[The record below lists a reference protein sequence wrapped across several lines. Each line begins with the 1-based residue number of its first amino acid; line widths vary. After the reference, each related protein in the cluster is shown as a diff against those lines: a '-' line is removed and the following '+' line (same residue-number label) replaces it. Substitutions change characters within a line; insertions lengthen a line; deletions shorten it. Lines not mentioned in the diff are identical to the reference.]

1 MIYSNK
7 FKIIL
12 IKKDLIKRNMESA
25 HIFDRE
31 KDENLKSMKMELEKN
46 HILRHSKNIRNF
58 IFSRRNIDSSFN
70 NNNKNIIGNNNL
82 EEVLNTNLI
91 NNNISQVI
99 YLFERIHQN
108 KTISLNKI
116 QINEIKSLLL
126 NLLIQIRK
134 ELSKENISL
143 IQAKNIFD
151 SPNTKIFS
159 ELLINPMNDT
169 CDPFIQLESLWIINN
184 LMFLVAKFKDL
195 ISFDVFGL
203 TKMLIEYLINI
214 YKNQKNDGVKY
225 TLEEKILRIFG
236 NLLFINNNIL
246 KLFIDYEIISFII
259 GSLNSPIPSFRN
271 VCLWIMNKILLIMKK
286 TGNNNIISLF
296 TSKIAISNYKFI
308 ISRIQNQ
315 NSLDEISEL
324 FWIFNELV
332 KYDST
337 ILIPIFFTDINY
349 TTNNCFMNL
358 NKEYT
363 INKFQFILDNCFTNK
378 LLQSSIRL
386 ISNLLVVCYKDIKD
400 EDLLSKLVQNL
411 FSKQN
416 IFQLLNNFMNSS
428 KDKFDISFVEDI
440 LLLIFNLINISPN
453 NTISFFKNGISKLIN
468 NQEYINNKKIMKLLL
483 FIYYKIMKNNS
494 FYFEPNDEIVVKSC
508 LFILEGF
515 KDDNDILYILI
526 DLFYFYLKACNYTI
540 DENVENDL
548 KMMINTNENIPN
560 NNLISLLIKL
570 INIIKI
576 KLNLM
581 K

>member
-1 MIYSNK
+1 
-7 FKIIL
+7 
-12 IKKDLIKRNMESA
+12 MESA

-411 FSKQN
+411 FSKQS

-453 NTISFFKNGISKLIN
+453 NTISFFKNVISKLIN

-494 FYFEPNDEIVVKSC
+494 FYFEPNDEIVVKSY

-526 DLFYFYLKACNYTI
+526 DIFYFYLKACNYTI

>member
-1 MIYSNK
+1 
-7 FKIIL
+7 
-12 IKKDLIKRNMESA
+12 MESA

-108 KTISLNKI
+108 KTISLNKN

-195 ISFDVFGL
+195 ISFDVFEL

-411 FSKQN
+411 FSKQS

-526 DLFYFYLKACNYTI
+526 DIFYFYLKACNYTI

-548 KMMINTNENIPN
+548 KIMINTNENIPN

>member
-1 MIYSNK
+1 
-7 FKIIL
+7 
-12 IKKDLIKRNMESA
+12 MESA

-31 KDENLKSMKMELEKN
+31 KDENLKSMKMDIEKN

-411 FSKQN
+411 FSKQS

-526 DLFYFYLKACNYTI
+526 DIFYFYLKACNYTI

-548 KMMINTNENIPN
+548 KIMINTNENIPN

>member
-1 MIYSNK
+1 
-7 FKIIL
+7 
-12 IKKDLIKRNMESA
+12 MESA

-108 KTISLNKI
+108 KTISLNKN

-411 FSKQN
+411 FSKQS

-526 DLFYFYLKACNYTI
+526 DIFYFYLKACNYTI

>member
-1 MIYSNK
+1 
-7 FKIIL
+7 
-12 IKKDLIKRNMESA
+12 MESA

-411 FSKQN
+411 FSKQS

-453 NTISFFKNGISKLIN
+453 NTISFFKNGIGKLIN

-494 FYFEPNDEIVVKSC
+494 FYFEPNDEIVVKTL

-526 DLFYFYLKACNYTI
+526 DIFYFYLKACNYI
-540 DENVENDL
+540 VDENVENDL
-548 KMMINTNENIPN
+548 KMMINTKEIIPN

-570 INIIKI
+570 SNIIKI
-576 KLNLM
+576 KLNS
-581 K
+581 

>member
-1 MIYSNK
+1 
-7 FKIIL
+7 
-12 IKKDLIKRNMESA
+12 MESA

-411 FSKQN
+411 FSKQS

-548 KMMINTNENIPN
+548 KMTINTNENIPN

>member
-1 MIYSNK
+1 
-7 FKIIL
+7 
-12 IKKDLIKRNMESA
+12 MESA

-411 FSKQN
+411 FSKQS

-526 DLFYFYLKACNYTI
+526 DIFYFYLKACNYTI

>member
-1 MIYSNK
+1 
-7 FKIIL
+7 
-12 IKKDLIKRNMESA
+12 MESA

-31 KDENLKSMKMELEKN
+31 KDENLKSMKMDIEKN

-363 INKFQFILDNCFTNK
+363 INNFQFILDNCFTNK

-411 FSKQN
+411 FSKQS

-453 NTISFFKNGISKLIN
+453 NTISFFKNGIGKLIN

-526 DLFYFYLKACNYTI
+526 DIFYFYLKACNYTI

>member
-1 MIYSNK
+1 
-7 FKIIL
+7 
-12 IKKDLIKRNMESA
+12 MESA

-349 TTNNCFMNL
+349 STNNCFMNL

-363 INKFQFILDNCFTNK
+363 INKFHFILDNCFTNK

-411 FSKQN
+411 FSKQS

-453 NTISFFKNGISKLIN
+453 NTISFFKNGISKLLN

>member
-1 MIYSNK
+1 MKLYK
-7 FKIIL
+7 EYKDLLLII
-12 IKKDLIKRNMESA
+12 LIKRNMESA

-286 TGNNNIISLF
+286 TGYNNIISLF

-363 INKFQFILDNCFTNK
+363 INKFQFILDNSFTNK

-411 FSKQN
+411 FSKQS

>member
-1 MIYSNK
+1 
-7 FKIIL
+7 
-12 IKKDLIKRNMESA
+12 MESA

-411 FSKQN
+411 FSKQS

-453 NTISFFKNGISKLIN
+453 NTISFFKNGIGKLIN

-526 DLFYFYLKACNYTI
+526 DIFYFYLKACNYTI

>member
-1 MIYSNK
+1 
-7 FKIIL
+7 
-12 IKKDLIKRNMESA
+12 MESA

-411 FSKQN
+411 FSKQS

-508 LFILEGF
+508 LFVLEGF

-526 DLFYFYLKACNYTI
+526 DIFYFYLKACNYTI

-548 KMMINTNENIPN
+548 KIMINTNENIPN

>member
-1 MIYSNK
+1 
-7 FKIIL
+7 
-12 IKKDLIKRNMESA
+12 MESA

-108 KTISLNKI
+108 KTISLNKN

-386 ISNLLVVCYKDIKD
+386 ISNFLVVCYKDIKD

-411 FSKQN
+411 FSKQSV
-416 IFQLLNNFMNSS
+416 FQLLNNFMNSS

-526 DLFYFYLKACNYTI
+526 DIFYFYLKACNYTI

>member
-1 MIYSNK
+1 
-7 FKIIL
+7 
-12 IKKDLIKRNMESA
+12 MESA

-58 IFSRRNIDSSFN
+58 IFSRRNIESSFN

-296 TSKIAISNYKFI
+296 TSKIAMSNYKFI
-308 ISRIQNQ
+308 ISRILNQ

-337 ILIPIFFTDINY
+337 ILIPIFFTDINNFYYIIIIFKQKINY

-526 DLFYFYLKACNYTI
+526 DIFYFYLKACNYTI

-548 KMMINTNENIPN
+548 KIMINTNENIPN

>member
-1 MIYSNK
+1 
-7 FKIIL
+7 
-12 IKKDLIKRNMESA
+12 MESA

-259 GSLNSPIPSFRN
+259 ESLNSPIPSFRN

-411 FSKQN
+411 FSKQS

-526 DLFYFYLKACNYTI
+526 DIFYFYLKACNYTI

-548 KMMINTNENIPN
+548 KIMINTNENIPN

>member
-1 MIYSNK
+1 
-7 FKIIL
+7 
-12 IKKDLIKRNMESA
+12 MESA

-203 TKMLIEYLINI
+203 TKILIEYLINI

-271 VCLWIMNKILLIMKK
+271 VCLWIINKILLIMKK

-378 LLQSSIRL
+378 FLQSSIRL

-411 FSKQN
+411 FSKQS

-526 DLFYFYLKACNYTI
+526 DIFYFYLKACNYTI

>member
-1 MIYSNK
+1 
-7 FKIIL
+7 
-12 IKKDLIKRNMESA
+12 MESA

-195 ISFDVFGL
+195 ISFDVFEL

-378 LLQSSIRL
+378 LFQSSIRL

-411 FSKQN
+411 FSKQS

-508 LFILEGF
+508 LFVLEGF

-526 DLFYFYLKACNYTI
+526 DIFYFYLKACNYTI

>member
-1 MIYSNK
+1 
-7 FKIIL
+7 
-12 IKKDLIKRNMESA
+12 MESA

-108 KTISLNKI
+108 KTISLNKN

-411 FSKQN
+411 FSKQS

>member
-1 MIYSNK
+1 
-7 FKIIL
+7 
-12 IKKDLIKRNMESA
+12 MESA

-82 EEVLNTNLI
+82 EEVLNTYLI

-108 KTISLNKI
+108 KTISLNKN

-332 KYDST
+332 KYDSA

-358 NKEYT
+358 NKEYS

-411 FSKQN
+411 FSKQS

-526 DLFYFYLKACNYTI
+526 DIFYFYLKACNYTI

>member
-1 MIYSNK
+1 
-7 FKIIL
+7 
-12 IKKDLIKRNMESA
+12 MESA

-99 YLFERIHQN
+99 YLIERIHQN

-259 GSLNSPIPSFRN
+259 ESLNSPIPSFRN

-337 ILIPIFFTDINY
+337 ILIPIFFTDVNY

-411 FSKQN
+411 FSKQS

-453 NTISFFKNGISKLIN
+453 NTISFFKNGIGKLIN

-548 KMMINTNENIPN
+548 KIMINTNENIPN

>member
-1 MIYSNK
+1 
-7 FKIIL
+7 
-12 IKKDLIKRNMESA
+12 MESA
-25 HIFDRE
+25 HIFERGQ
-31 KDENLKSMKMELEKN
+31 DENLKSMKMDLEKS

-58 IFSRRNIDSSFN
+58 IFSRRNIDFSFN
-70 NNNKNIIGNNNL
+70 NNNKNIIGNNNF

-134 ELSKENISL
+134 ELTKENISL

-195 ISFDVFGL
+195 ISFEVFDL

-236 NLLFINNNIL
+236 NLLFIDNNVL
-246 KLFIDYEIISFII
+246 KLLIDYDIISFII
-259 GSLNSPIPSFRN
+259 GSLNSSIPSFRN
-271 VCLWIMNKILLIMKK
+271 VCLWIMNKILIIMKK
-286 TGNNNIISLF
+286 TGNNNLITLF

-324 FWIFNELV
+324 FWVFNELV

-349 TTNNCFMNL
+349 TMNNAFMNL

-378 LLQSSIRL
+378 LLQTSIRL
-386 ISNLLVVCYKDIKD
+386 ISNLLVICYKDIKD

-411 FSKQN
+411 FSKQS
-416 IFQLLNNFMNSS
+416 IFQLLNNFMNTA
-428 KDKFDISFVEDI
+428 KDKFDISLAEDI

-453 NTISFFKNGISKLIN
+453 NIISFFKNGISKLIN
-468 NQEYINNKKIMKLLL
+468 SQEYINNKKIMKLLI

-494 FYFEPNDEIVVKSC
+494 FYFEPNDEIVVKTL

-526 DLFYFYLKACNYTI
+526 DIFYFYLKACNYI
-540 DENVENDL
+540 VDENVENDL
-548 KMMINTNENIPN
+548 KMMINTKEIIPN

-570 INIIKI
+570 SNIIKI
-576 KLNLM
+576 KLNL
-581 K
+581 

>member
-1 MIYSNK
+1 
-7 FKIIL
+7 
-12 IKKDLIKRNMESA
+12 MESA

-58 IFSRRNIDSSFN
+58 IFSRRNIESSFN

-508 LFILEGF
+508 LFVLEGF

-526 DLFYFYLKACNYTI
+526 DIFYFYLKACNYTI

-548 KMMINTNENIPN
+548 KIMINTNENIPN

>member
-1 MIYSNK
+1 
-7 FKIIL
+7 
-12 IKKDLIKRNMESA
+12 MESA

-195 ISFDVFGL
+195 ISFDVFEL

-411 FSKQN
+411 FSKQS

-548 KMMINTNENIPN
+548 KIMINTNENIPN

>member
-1 MIYSNK
+1 
-7 FKIIL
+7 
-12 IKKDLIKRNMESA
+12 MESA

-108 KTISLNKI
+108 KTISLNKN

-386 ISNLLVVCYKDIKD
+386 ISNLLVVCYKDIKN

-411 FSKQN
+411 FSKQS

-494 FYFEPNDEIVVKSC
+494 FYFEPNDEIIVKSC

>member
-1 MIYSNK
+1 
-7 FKIIL
+7 
-12 IKKDLIKRNMESA
+12 MESA

-99 YLFERIHQN
+99 YLIERIHQN

-411 FSKQN
+411 FSKQS

-515 KDDNDILYILI
+515 KNDNDILYILI

>member
-1 MIYSNK
+1 
-7 FKIIL
+7 
-12 IKKDLIKRNMESA
+12 MESA

-411 FSKQN
+411 FSKQS

-453 NTISFFKNGISKLIN
+453 NTISFFKNGISKLLN

-548 KMMINTNENIPN
+548 KIMINTNENIPN

>member
-1 MIYSNK
+1 
-7 FKIIL
+7 
-12 IKKDLIKRNMESA
+12 MESA

-108 KTISLNKI
+108 KTISLNKN

-159 ELLINPMNDT
+159 ELLINPINDT

-411 FSKQN
+411 FSKQS

>member
-1 MIYSNK
+1 
-7 FKIIL
+7 
-12 IKKDLIKRNMESA
+12 MESA
-25 HIFDRE
+25 HLFNRGQ
-31 KDENLKSMKMELEKN
+31 DENLKSMKMDLEKS

-70 NNNKNIIGNNNL
+70 NNNKNFIGNNNL
-82 EEVLNTNLI
+82 EEVINTNLI

-108 KTISLNKI
+108 KMLSLNKT

-151 SPNTKIFS
+151 LPNTKIFS

-195 ISFDVFGL
+195 ISFDVFDL

-236 NLLFINNNIL
+236 NLLFIDNNIL

-271 VCLWIMNKILLIMKK
+271 TCLWIMNKILLIMKK
-286 TGNNNIISLF
+286 TGNNIIISLF
-296 TSKIAISNYKFI
+296 TSKIALSNYKFI

-332 KYDST
+332 KYDSA

-349 TTNNCFMNL
+349 TMYNGFMNL

-386 ISNLLVVCYKDIKD
+386 LSNLLVICYKDIKN

-411 FSKQN
+411 FSKQS

-428 KDKFDISFVEDI
+428 KDKFDISLTEDI
-440 LLLIFNLINISPN
+440 LLLIFNLVNISPN
-453 NTISFFKNGISKLIN
+453 NITSFFKNGISKLIN

-526 DLFYFYLKACNYTI
+526 DISYFYLKACNYAL

-548 KMMINTNENIPN
+548 KMMINIKENIPN
-560 NNLISLLIKL
+560 NNLISLMIKL
-570 INIIKI
+570 SNIIKI
-576 KLNLM
+576 KLNLI

>member
-1 MIYSNK
+1 
-7 FKIIL
+7 
-12 IKKDLIKRNMESA
+12 MESA

-508 LFILEGF
+508 LFVLEGF

-526 DLFYFYLKACNYTI
+526 DIFYFYLKACNYTI

-548 KMMINTNENIPN
+548 KIMINTNENIPN

>member
-1 MIYSNK
+1 
-7 FKIIL
+7 
-12 IKKDLIKRNMESA
+12 MESA

-108 KTISLNKI
+108 KTISLNKN

-259 GSLNSPIPSFRN
+259 ESLNSPIPSFRN

-324 FWIFNELV
+324 FWIFSELV

-378 LLQSSIRL
+378 FLQSSIRL

-411 FSKQN
+411 FSKQS

-526 DLFYFYLKACNYTI
+526 DIFYFYLKACNYTI

>member
-1 MIYSNK
+1 
-7 FKIIL
+7 
-12 IKKDLIKRNMESA
+12 MESA

-70 NNNKNIIGNNNL
+70 NNNKNLIGNNNL

-108 KTISLNKI
+108 KTISLNKN

-296 TSKIAISNYKFI
+296 TSKIAMSNYKFI
-308 ISRIQNQ
+308 ISRILNQ

-411 FSKQN
+411 FSKQS

-494 FYFEPNDEIVVKSC
+494 FYYGPNDEIVVKSC

>member
-1 MIYSNK
+1 
-7 FKIIL
+7 
-12 IKKDLIKRNMESA
+12 MESA

-58 IFSRRNIDSSFN
+58 IFSRRNIDFSFN

-411 FSKQN
+411 FSKQS

-453 NTISFFKNGISKLIN
+453 NTISFFKNGIGKLIN

>member
-1 MIYSNK
+1 
-7 FKIIL
+7 
-12 IKKDLIKRNMESA
+12 MESA

-91 NNNISQVI
+91 NNNISQMI

-195 ISFDVFGL
+195 ISFDVFEL

-411 FSKQN
+411 FSKQS

-440 LLLIFNLINISPN
+440 LLLIFNLINISPS

>member
-1 MIYSNK
+1 
-7 FKIIL
+7 
-12 IKKDLIKRNMESA
+12 MESA

-70 NNNKNIIGNNNL
+70 NNNKNIIRNNNL

-108 KTISLNKI
+108 KTISLNKN

-411 FSKQN
+411 FSKQS

-526 DLFYFYLKACNYTI
+526 DIFYFYLKACNYTI

>member
-1 MIYSNK
+1 
-7 FKIIL
+7 
-12 IKKDLIKRNMESA
+12 MESA

-259 GSLNSPIPSFRN
+259 ESLNSPIPSFRN

-411 FSKQN
+411 FSKQS